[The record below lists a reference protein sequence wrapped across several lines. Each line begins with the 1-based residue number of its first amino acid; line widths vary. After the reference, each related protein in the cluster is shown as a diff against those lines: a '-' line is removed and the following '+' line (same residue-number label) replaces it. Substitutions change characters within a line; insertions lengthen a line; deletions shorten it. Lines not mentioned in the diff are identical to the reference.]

1 MSSLQPGFV
10 PTQPVPLE
18 PFAAD
23 EAAPVGAPT
32 IDMVVP
38 WPVREWAPAVTLN
51 EATAM
56 RTALERGN
64 VLHFPA
70 LDFPLNARE
79 QRFLD
84 ARWSDGKTKNI
95 NLRANDTSVRGAVGA
110 PADLRDLAALIRRYA
125 DAAERLVLTLF
136 PDYGPYLKRAGTSL
150 RPAEIAGRPVSWRK
164 DDTRLHVDAFPS
176 NPLHGQRLL
185 RVFHNVDPGASRVW
199 RVGEPFA
206 DFAQRFV
213 PKTRGML
220 PGQSWLMH
228 KLRITKRPR
237 SEYDHRMLQLHDLA
251 KADLHYQ
258 HTAPQQTFEFAPG
271 ATWVVFSDQALH
283 AAMRGRAMM
292 EQTFYLAPAA
302 IADRTHSPEA
312 VLSSMLGKPM
322 LPSQR

>member
-1 MSSLQPGFV
+1 MGSMQGFA
-10 PTQPVPLE
+10 PAQQPVRGECVGELTTV
-18 PFAAD
+18 
-23 EAAPVGAPT
+23 APSA

-38 WPVREWAPAVTLN
+38 WPVREWAPAVTVT
-51 EATAM
+51 EAIAM
-56 RTALERGN
+56 RAALERGN

-70 LDFPLNARE
+70 LDFPLSTRE

-95 NLRANDTSVRGAVGA
+95 NLRANETTVRGAVGA
-110 PADLRDLAALIRRYA
+110 PVDLRDLSALIRRYA
-125 DAAERLVLTLF
+125 DAAERLVLALF
-136 PDYGPYLKRAGTSL
+136 PDYGPHLKRAGASL

-185 RVFHNVDPGASRVW
+185 RVFHNIDPDAPRIW
-199 RVGEPFA
+199 RMGEPFA
-206 DFAQRFV
+206 DFAKRFV
-213 PKTRGML
+213 PKTRAML
-220 PGQSWLMH
+220 PGQSWLMRA
-228 KLRITKRPR
+228 LRITKCPR

-251 KADLHYQ
+251 KADLQYQ
-258 HTAPQQTFEFAPG
+258 RTAPQQTFEFAPG

-292 EQTFYLAPAA
+292 EQTFYLDPAA

-312 VLSSMLGKPM
+312 VLSRMLGKP
-322 LPSQR
+322 QR

>member
-95 NLRANDTSVRGAVGA
+95 NLRANDASVRGAVGA

>member
-1 MSSLQPGFV
+1 MGSMQAFSPAT
-10 PTQPVPLE
+10 P
-18 PFAAD
+18 AARNHHS
-23 EAAPVGAPT
+23 EERTLATPPA

-38 WPVREWAPAVTLN
+38 WPVCDWLPTVKAD
-51 EATAM
+51 EAAAM
-56 RTALERGN
+56 RCALERGN

-70 LDFPLNARE
+70 LVFPLEAPER
-79 QRFLD
+79 RFLD

-95 NLRANDTSVRGAVGA
+95 NLRADEANVRGAVG
-110 PADLRDLAALIRRYA
+110 PLADLRDLTALIRRYA

-136 PDYGPYLKRAGTSL
+136 PDYAPHLKRAGTSL

-185 RVFHNVDPGASRVW
+185 RVFHNVDPDASRVW
-199 RVGEPFA
+199 RIGEPFA

-228 KLRITKRPR
+228 KLHITKRPR

-251 KADLHYQ
+251 KADLVYQ
-258 HTAPQQTFEFAPG
+258 RRAPQQTFEFAPG
-271 ATWVVFSDQALH
+271 ATWIVFSDQALH

-292 EQTFYLAPAA
+292 EQTFYLDPTA
-302 IADRTHSPEA
+302 IADRTHAPEA
-312 VLSSMLGKPM
+312 VLSRMLNKPM
-322 LPSQR
+322 LGPQR

>member
-1 MSSLQPGFV
+1 MGSMQGFAPATPRTHNHDAGQQV
-10 PTQPVPLE
+10 G
-18 PFAAD
+18 
-23 EAAPVGAPT
+23 AAPTA

-38 WPVREWAPAVTLN
+38 WPVREWSPAVTFD
-51 EATAM
+51 EAAAM
-56 RTALERGN
+56 RSALERGN

-70 LDFPLNARE
+70 LDFPLDAGE

-95 NLRANDTSVRGAVGA
+95 NLRANESSVRGAVGQ
-110 PADLRDLAALIRRYA
+110 PADLRDLATLIRRYA
-125 DAAERLVLTLF
+125 DAAERLVLRLF
-136 PDYGPYLKRAGTSL
+136 PSYAPHLKRAGTSL

-185 RVFHNVDPGASRVW
+185 RVFHNVDPDAPRVW
-199 RVGEPFA
+199 RIGEPFA

-228 KLRITKRPR
+228 KLHVTKRPR

-251 KADLHYQ
+251 KADLVYQ
-258 HTAPQQTFEFAPG
+258 RRAPQQTFEFAPG
-271 ATWVVFSDQALH
+271 ATWVVFSDQTLH
-283 AAMRGRAMM
+283 AAMHGRAMM
-292 EQTFYLAPAA
+292 EQTFYLDPAA

-312 VLSSMLGKPM
+312 VLSRMLNKPM
-322 LPSQR
+322 LPVQR

>member
-1 MSSLQPGFV
+1 MGSMQGFAPATP
-10 PTQPVPLE
+10 PTHNHYSGQRAV
-18 PFAAD
+18 
-23 EAAPVGAPT
+23 AAPPA

-38 WPVREWAPAVTLN
+38 WPVREWSPVVTSD
-51 EATAM
+51 EAAAM
-56 RTALERGN
+56 RSALERGN
-64 VLHFPA
+64 VLHFPG
-70 LDFPLNARE
+70 LDFPLDARE

-95 NLRANDTSVRGAVGA
+95 NLRANESHVRGAVGQS
-110 PADLRDLAALIRRYA
+110 ADLRDLATLIRRYA
-125 DAAERLVLTLF
+125 DAAERLVLALF
-136 PDYGPYLKRAGTSL
+136 PDYAPHLKRAGTSL

-176 NPLHGQRLL
+176 KPLHGQRLL
-185 RVFHNVDPGASRVW
+185 RVFHNVDPDASRVW
-199 RVGEPFA
+199 RIGEPFA

-228 KLRITKRPR
+228 KLHITKRPR

-251 KADLHYQ
+251 KADLAYQ
-258 HTAPQQTFEFAPG
+258 REAPQQTFEFAPG

-292 EQTFYLAPAA
+292 EQTFYLDPAA

-312 VLSSMLGKPM
+312 VLSRMLNKPM
-322 LPSQR
+322 LPAQR

>member
-1 MSSLQPGFV
+1 MQGFAPATP
-10 PTQPVPLE
+10 PTHNHYSGQRAV
-18 PFAAD
+18 
-23 EAAPVGAPT
+23 AAPPA

-38 WPVREWAPAVTLN
+38 WPVREWSPVVTSD
-51 EATAM
+51 EAAAM
-56 RTALERGN
+56 RSALERGN
-64 VLHFPA
+64 VLHFPG
-70 LDFPLNARE
+70 LDFPLDAGE

-95 NLRANDTSVRGAVGA
+95 NLRANESHVRGAVGQS
-110 PADLRDLAALIRRYA
+110 ADLRDLATLIRRYA

-136 PDYGPYLKRAGTSL
+136 SDYAPHLKRAGTSL

-185 RVFHNVDPGASRVW
+185 RVFHNVDPNASRVW
-199 RVGEPFA
+199 RIGEPFA
-206 DFAQRFV
+206 DFAQRFA

-228 KLRITKRPR
+228 KLHVTKRQR

-251 KADLHYQ
+251 KADLVYQ
-258 HTAPQQTFEFAPG
+258 RGAPQQTFEFAPG

-292 EQTFYLAPAA
+292 EQTFYLDPAA

-312 VLSSMLGKPM
+312 VLSRMLNKPM
-322 LPSQR
+322 LPAQR

>member
-1 MSSLQPGFV
+1 MGSMQGFALATPRTHNHDAGQQV
-10 PTQPVPLE
+10 G
-18 PFAAD
+18 
-23 EAAPVGAPT
+23 AAPTA
-32 IDMVVP
+32 IDMVMP
-38 WPVREWAPAVTLN
+38 WPVREWSPAVTFD
-51 EATAM
+51 EAAAM
-56 RTALERGN
+56 RSALERGN

-70 LDFPLNARE
+70 LDFPLDAGE

-95 NLRANDTSVRGAVGA
+95 NLRANESSVRGAVGQ
-110 PADLRDLAALIRRYA
+110 PADLRDLATLIRRYA

-136 PDYGPYLKRAGTSL
+136 PSYAPHLKRAGTSL

-185 RVFHNVDPGASRVW
+185 RVFNNVDPDAPRVW
-199 RVGEPFA
+199 RIGEPFA

-228 KLRITKRPR
+228 KLHVTKRPR

-251 KADLHYQ
+251 KADLVYQ
-258 HTAPQQTFEFAPG
+258 RRAPQQTFEFAPG
-271 ATWVVFSDQALH
+271 ATWVVFSDQTLH
-283 AAMRGRAMM
+283 AAMHGRAMM
-292 EQTFYLAPAA
+292 EQTFYLDPAA

-312 VLSSMLGKPM
+312 VLSRMLNKPM
-322 LPSQR
+322 LPVQR

>member
-1 MSSLQPGFV
+1 MGSMQGFAPATPPARNHHSRQRAV
-10 PTQPVPLE
+10 
-18 PFAAD
+18 
-23 EAAPVGAPT
+23 AAPPV

-38 WPVREWAPAVTLN
+38 WPVREWSPVVTSD
-51 EATAM
+51 EAAAM
-56 RTALERGN
+56 RSALERGN

-70 LDFPLNARE
+70 LDFPLDARE

-95 NLRANDTSVRGAVGA
+95 NLRANESRVRGAVGQ
-110 PADLRDLAALIRRYA
+110 PADLGDLATLILRYA

-136 PDYGPYLKRAGTSL
+136 PDYAPHLKRAGTSL

-185 RVFHNVDPGASRVW
+185 RVFHNVDPDASRVW
-199 RVGEPFA
+199 RIGEPFA

-228 KLRITKRPR
+228 KLHITKRPR

-251 KADLHYQ
+251 KADLVYQ
-258 HTAPQQTFEFAPG
+258 RGAPQQTFEFAPG

-292 EQTFYLAPAA
+292 EQTFYLDPAA

-312 VLSSMLGKPM
+312 VLSRMLNKPM
-322 LPSQR
+322 LPAQR